1 MEYVV
6 NVVSKM
12 KKILVIILMLFL
24 ITGCNKNSQE
34 YTIVA
39 TNFPSYDFSRAITKD
54 SNIKVEMLLKP
65 GSEIHDFEPT
75 PQDILKI
82 KNSKIFIYVGGES
95 DAWIDD
101 ILIDID
107 PTKTKIV
114 KLMDLVDTYEEEI
127 TEGME
132 EETEESDETELDE
145 HVWTSPVNAI
155 KITKKLTDYVI
166 SIDESNKEL
175 YESNRDS
182 YIKELENIDTEIREV
197 VSNAKRKELVFGDR
211 FPFRYFVE
219 EYGLTYYAA
228 FPGCSEASEA
238 SAKTI
243 SFLINKVKEDKIP
256 VIFHIELSNNKIA
269 ETISKET
276 GAKVLEL
283 NSAHNISKT
292 EFDEC
297 IRYVDIMKNNIVAL
311 KEALN

>member
-1 MEYVV
+1 
-6 NVVSKM
+6 M
-12 KKILVIILMLFL
+12 KKVLVIIIMLFL

-39 TNFPSYDFSRAITKD
+39 TNFPSYDFARAITEN

-75 PQDILKI
+75 PQDIIKI

-95 DAWIDD
+95 DSWIND

-107 PTKTKIV
+107 PTKTKMV

-132 EETEESDETELDE
+132 EENELEEIEFDE
-145 HVWTSPVNAI
+145 HVWTSPINAI
-155 KITKKLTDYVI
+155 KICKKLADEII

-182 YIKELENIDTEIREV
+182 YVKELESIDAEIKEV
-197 VSNAKRKELVFGDR
+197 VRNAKRKEIIFGDR
-211 FPFRYFVE
+211 FPFRYFTE

-228 FPGCSEASEA
+228 FSGCSEATEA

-243 SFLINKVKEDKIP
+243 SFLINKINEDKIP
-256 VIFHIELSNNKIA
+256 VIFHIELSSQKIA

-276 GAKVLEL
+276 GAKVLEF
-283 NSAHNISKT
+283 NSAHNISKID
-292 EFDEC
+292 FDKN
-297 IRYVDIMKNNIVAL
+297 IRYIDIMKNNIVAL